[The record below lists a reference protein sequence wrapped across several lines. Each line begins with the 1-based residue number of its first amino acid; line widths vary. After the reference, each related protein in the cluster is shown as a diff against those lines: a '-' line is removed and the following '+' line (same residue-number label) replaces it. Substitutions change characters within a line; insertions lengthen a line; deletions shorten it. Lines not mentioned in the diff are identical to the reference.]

1 MSGHHLLYNQSTK
14 IRINRKLSV
23 FKKQTTLIHKQ
34 CCLAAGFILQGSQFL
49 GRRFEKDVGF
59 GRHRDDRVKTE
70 LLDGLFRNGQTD
82 S

>member
-1 MSGHHLLYNQSTK
+1 ML
-14 IRINRKLSV
+14 
-23 FKKQTTLIHKQ
+23 
-34 CCLAAGFILQGSQFL
+34 LAAGFILQGSRFL
-49 GRRFEKDVGF
+49 GRCFENDVGF